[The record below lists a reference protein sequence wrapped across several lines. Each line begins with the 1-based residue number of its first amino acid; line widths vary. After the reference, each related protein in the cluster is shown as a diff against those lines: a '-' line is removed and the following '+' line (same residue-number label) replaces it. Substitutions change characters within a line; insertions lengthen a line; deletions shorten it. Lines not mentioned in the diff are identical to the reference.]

1 MKLGVMPG
9 DQLPADELRDHGFEA
24 VQLFFAGDDDGNDPS
39 PSDVDEKLAG
49 GDLALAA
56 MTLHVDLVG
65 PSGLV
70 EAQVARAVRCVRKTA
85 ALEGRYGDNPKPVL
99 VWHPSQY
106 PSGAEDGA
114 VFGGLTSALSTVCA
128 AAEDAGVAIAV
139 EITRGGSVDSAE
151 RWLRLQ
157 DHVGSPALKVCLDAA
172 NFCPDRTPLE
182 RAVRVLGPDVVIAHG
197 KDSSFHDN
205 GEVAEY
211 GPTGSGR
218 LDYETYIRAVCDYC
232 ESPYFVMEYYRTRAQ
247 LLRARD
253 IVLVAMDGKG

>member
-1 MKLGVMPG
+1 MKLGLMPG
-9 DQLPADELRDHGFEA
+9 GQIPADELRGHGFEA
-24 VQLFFAGDDDGNDPS
+24 VQLFFAGDDDGDDPS
-39 PSDVDEKLAG
+39 PSDVDQSLAG

-65 PSGLV
+65 PSGPV
-70 EAQVARAVRCVRKTA
+70 DAQVARAVRCVRKSA
-85 ALEGRYGDNPKPVL
+85 ALDGRYGDNPKPVL

-106 PSGAEDGA
+106 PSGGEDGT
-114 VFGGLTSALSTVCA
+114 VFGGLVSALSSVCS
-128 AAEDAGVAIAV
+128 AAEDAGVAVAV

-182 RAVRVLGPDVVIAHG
+182 RAVRALGPDVVIAHG

-218 LDYETYIRAVCDYC
+218 LDYQTYVSALCEHS
-232 ESPYFVMEYYRTRAQ
+232 ESPYFVLEYFRTREQ
-247 LLRARD
+247 LLRGRD
-253 IVLVAMDGKG
+253 IVLAAMGEKG